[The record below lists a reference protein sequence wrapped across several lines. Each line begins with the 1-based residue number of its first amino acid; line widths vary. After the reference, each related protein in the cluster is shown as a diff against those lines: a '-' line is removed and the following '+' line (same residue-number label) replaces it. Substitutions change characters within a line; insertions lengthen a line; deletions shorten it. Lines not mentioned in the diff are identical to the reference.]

1 MQNTLI
7 CVCFCMK
14 EKSKLHLNICEIRYS
29 AELLIEVG
37 GNAWGKMVKV
47 LPSFHASLTLN
58 MSPIHIYGS
67 AACKMKYGKVVVR
80 VRGVRGNKAIILIA

>member
-29 AELLIEVG
+29 AELLIEVR

-67 AACKMKYGKVVVR
+67 AACKMMVVVR
-80 VRGVRGNKAIILIA
+80 VRGVRGSKAIILIA

>member
-67 AACKMKYGKVVVR
+67 AACKMMVIVR
-80 VRGVRGNKAIILIA
+80 VRGVRGSKAIILIA

>member
-1 MQNTLI
+1 
-7 CVCFCMK
+7 
-14 EKSKLHLNICEIRYS
+14 
-29 AELLIEVG
+29 
-37 GNAWGKMVKV
+37 MVKV